1 MEQLDKLNRYRELL
15 QQVVALHASMKPSN
29 RKLDSLAIADTK
41 TDNYLMM
48 DIGNDDLGRV
58 DDVIIHLRLRADS
71 KVLIEYDGIE
81 YGIARDLLDAGIA
94 PDDILFNMYATPRP
108 FKEAI
113 AA

>member
-1 MEQLDKLNRYRELL
+1 MEQLDKLNHYRELL
-15 QQVVALHASMKPSN
+15 QQVVELHASRKPGN

-48 DIGNDDLGRV
+48 DIGNDELGRV
-58 DDVIIHLRLRADS
+58 DDVIIHLRLRPDG

-81 YGIARDLLDAGIA
+81 YGIAQDLLDAGIA
-94 PDDILFNMYATPRP
+94 PEDILFNMYATPRP

>member
-15 QQVVALHASMKPSN
+15 QKVIERHAALKPSN

-48 DIGNDDLGRV
+48 DIGNDELGRV
-58 DDVIIHLRLRADS
+58 DDVIIHLRLRDDG

-81 YGIARDLLDAGIA
+81 YGVAQDLLEAGIA
-94 PDDILFNMYATPRP
+94 SEDILFNMYATPRP
-108 FKEAI
+108 LTEAI